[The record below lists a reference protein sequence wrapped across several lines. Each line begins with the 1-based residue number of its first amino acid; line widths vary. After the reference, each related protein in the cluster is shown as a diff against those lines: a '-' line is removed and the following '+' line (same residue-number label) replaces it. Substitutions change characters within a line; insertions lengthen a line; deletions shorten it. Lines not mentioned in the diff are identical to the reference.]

1 MKKDVITLEKITYKN
16 YVKVLFGLNV
26 NRKQKEFVASNMC
39 SLAEAYVALT
49 NGYPP
54 YPFAIC
60 RNGKPVGFLMIG
72 QRSHGRNR
80 IKSKEHQILQVT
92 ALGHSSGPADGLLL

>member
-1 MKKDVITLEKITYKN
+1 MKKEIITLEKITYKN
-16 YVKVLFGLNV
+16 YIKVLFGLKV

-49 NGYPP
+49 NGYTP
-54 YPFAIC
+54 YPFTIC

-72 QRSHGRNR
+72 SGFPDSLRKKRRKEIR
-80 IKSKEHQILQVT
+80 ISFLIITV
-92 ALGHSSGPADGLLL
+92 SGD

>member
-1 MKKDVITLEKITYKN
+1 MKKEIITLEKITYKN
-16 YVKVLFGLNV
+16 YIKVLFGLKV

-49 NGYPP
+49 NGYTP
-54 YPFAIC
+54 YPFTIC

-72 QRSHGRNR
+72 SGFPEEE
-80 IKSKEHQILQVT
+80 KEEGDPDSDELSDPD
-92 ALGHSSGPADGLLL
+92 AEDEEEDEEE

>member
-1 MKKDVITLEKITYKN
+1 MIIFIQKVEQMKKEIITLEKITYKN
-16 YVKVLFGLNV
+16 YIKVLFGLKV

-49 NGYPP
+49 NGYTP
-54 YPFAIC
+54 YPFTIC

-72 QRSHGRNR
+72 SGFPEEE
-80 IKSKEHQILQVT
+80 KEE
-92 ALGHSSGPADGLLL
+92 